1 MVDVVPPPSDV
12 EPQTMVLEAFEKSL
26 CSARSIAI
34 GLGLYTTRISFIQ
47 VCCRERD
54 LTLNRHYVPDLKME
68 NVLVNGFDNK
78 SPGSGERLV
87 TKIANLGTGM
97 LSLHGCP
104 ARCCEW
110 PTKDQLGR
118 PLKAH
123 PYPQSLTIY
132 LHLLQAHINFKK
144 PGMFDSLE
152 VEGTLTD
159 KENVIRAA
167 MAQEFSLHAIEY
179 YNSNPV
185 TRQLLPPKDETRT
198 EHDHWVVKLF
208 DKNIPEKDIETAPVA
223 LNPVPELR
231 PSALDLLKYGYI

>member
-26 CSARSIAI
+26 WSARSIAI

-54 LTLNRHYVPDLKME
+54 LTLNRHSVPDLKME

-87 TKIANLGTGM
+87 TKIANLGTV
-97 LSLHGCP
+97 P
-104 ARCCEW
+104 APASSPHQFQETR
-110 PTKDQLGR
+110 D
-118 PLKAH
+118 
-123 PYPQSLTIY
+123 
-132 LHLLQAHINFKK
+132 
-144 PGMFDSLE
+144 
-152 VEGTLTD
+152 
-159 KENVIRAA
+159 AA

-208 DKNIPEKDIETAPVA
+208 DKNIPEKDIETAHVA
-223 LNPVPELR
+223 LNPVLELR

>member
-1 MVDVVPPPSDV
+1 MSGARSKENDPMRQFVLKQPDDEDAPELLYKSGYIRRMVDVVPPPSDV

-26 CSARSIAI
+26 WSARSIAI

-54 LTLNRHYVPDLKME
+54 LTLNRHSVPDLKME

-123 PYPQSLTIY
+123 PYPQSLTIV
-132 LHLLQAHINFKK
+132 LRCTSTNPEQLQQIYG
-144 PGMFDSLE
+144 PG
-152 VEGTLTD
+152 
-159 KENVIRAA
+159 A
-167 MAQEFSLHAIEY
+167 
-179 YNSNPV
+179 
-185 TRQLLPPKDETRT
+185 
-198 EHDHWVVKLF
+198 
-208 DKNIPEKDIETAPVA
+208 
-223 LNPVPELR
+223 
-231 PSALDLLKYGYI
+231 

>member
-87 TKIANLGTGM
+87 TKIANLGT
-97 LSLHGCP
+97 
-104 ARCCEW
+104 AATDIW
-110 PTKDQLGR
+110 PWG
-118 PLKAH
+118 
-123 PYPQSLTIY
+123 IY

>member
-26 CSARSIAI
+26 WSARSIAI

-54 LTLNRHYVPDLKME
+54 LTLNRHSVPDLKME

-87 TKIANLGTGM
+87 TKIANLGTDI
-97 LSLHGCP
+97 
-104 ARCCEW
+104 W
-110 PTKDQLGR
+110 PWGIVTSSILKT
-118 PLKAH
+118 PLA
-123 PYPQSLTIY
+123 
-132 LHLLQAHINFKK
+132 
-144 PGMFDSLE
+144 
-152 VEGTLTD
+152 
-159 KENVIRAA
+159 AA

-208 DKNIPEKDIETAPVA
+208 DKNIPEKDIETAHVA
-223 LNPVPELR
+223 LNPVLELR